1 MMAKRPG
8 EPPNRTEPRPAAHR
22 ADQPATGDD
31 FAAAPIRTLRCRTI
45 AEGRFRQMNYVR
57 DLPPQVVDEPTSLP
71 GIDKPGPHP
80 LEVLLVALGSCLAI
94 NVHANAVAQG
104 VAITRLEL
112 DVEADIDTTPFS
124 DGDAGRP
131 GQLGFDAVRVGVHL
145 EGDAPR
151 ETLRALVSRSALWSP
166 VANTLHNPV
175 HLDVSLIADGT
186 PRAANPGGCTPT

>member
-1 MMAKRPG
+1 MAKRPG
-8 EPPNRTEPRPAAHR
+8 EPPNRTDPPPAARR
-22 ADQPATGDD
+22 AGVPAAGDG
-31 FAAAPIRTLRCRTI
+31 FAAAPVRTLRCRTV

-57 DLPPQVVDEPTSLP
+57 DLPPQVVGEPTGLP
-71 GIDKPGPHP
+71 GSDRPGPHP
-80 LEVLLVALGSCLAI
+80 LEVLLAALGSCLAI

-112 DVEADIDTTPFS
+112 EVEADIDTTPFG
-124 DGDAGRP
+124 DGGRP

-186 PRAANPGGCTPT
+186 PRAMNPGGSAPT

>member
-1 MMAKRPG
+1 MARRP
-8 EPPNRTEPRPAAHR
+8 EKVSNRPNPPPTVRRVGQPAA
-22 ADQPATGDD
+22 GDGS
-31 FAAAPIRTLRCRTI
+31 AAVPVRTLRCRTI

-57 DLPPQVVDEPTSLP
+57 DLPPQAVDEPSGLP
-71 GIDKPGPHP
+71 GSDTRGPHP
-80 LEVLLVALGSCLAI
+80 LEVLLAALGSCLAI

-112 DVEADIDTTPFS
+112 DVEADIDTTPFG
-124 DGDAGRP
+124 DGGRP

-186 PRAANPGGCTPT
+186 PCATSPGGSTST